1 MVASVL
7 CVCTHVG
14 GLSRV
19 CSFVFGCA
27 SGGLV
32 QRLCSFFWFFKYSC
46 PVDRS
51 VGDVLDISVDISFEV
66 IEDAV
71 LW

>member
-1 MVASVL
+1 M
-7 CVCTHVG
+7 
-14 GLSRV
+14 